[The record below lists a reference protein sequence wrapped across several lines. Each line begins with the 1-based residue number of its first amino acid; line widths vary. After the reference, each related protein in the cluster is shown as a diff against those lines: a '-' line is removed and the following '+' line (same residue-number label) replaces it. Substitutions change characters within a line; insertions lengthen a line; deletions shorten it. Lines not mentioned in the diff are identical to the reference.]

1 MQEISFGENKFVR
14 KCCTKIFSMMKFVYN
29 LYTNWDSLEIQG
41 DLFNRFYKYPCSLEI
56 FPNSLQKDPLQVKS
70 RLEIVK

>member
-14 KCCTKIFSMMKFVYN
+14 KCCIKIFSMMKFIYN

-56 FPNSLQKDPLQVKS
+56 FPNSYKKIPYKLNQGLK
-70 RLEIVK
+70 

>member
-1 MQEISFGENKFVR
+1 
-14 KCCTKIFSMMKFVYN
+14 MKFVYN
-29 LYTNWDSLEIQG
+29 LYTNWDSLEIQD